1 MPVCVFRKLKYDHQP
16 QHERI
21 HTLSGVDVINS
32 RLISLIRK
40 EFIQIRRD
48 PRTLTLVLVIP
59 IMQLFLLGYAA
70 TNDVRNIPMAVYDQD
85 RRAESRRLLDEFKA
99 ADYFSLQYD
108 VDSESEL
115 RRLIDYGEA
124 RVGLIIPGD
133 YTEKIQGFGSAQVAF
148 VLDGSDPTAASTA
161 LSAAQLIGQAH
172 STELL
177 VERLESRGLVSAVTP
192 PLEVRTQVWYNPDLV
207 DAYFMIPGVIG
218 TILYSLTSILTASAI
233 VKERERG
240 TIEQLIVTPIRP
252 WELVVGKIMPYVI
265 LAFLNTLTVLA
276 IGHWWFEVPVRG
288 DLGLIMALSGLF
300 LLTSLGIGLLA
311 STFAKTQQEAM
322 LAVFMLLLPAIF
334 LSGFFFP
341 IEAMPKVLQWISLI
355 IPLRYYLVI
364 IRSLLLKDAGLIAL
378 QEEIIALAIFGV
390 SLMTAAALRFR
401 KRLD

>member
-1 MPVCVFRKLKYDHQP
+1 MF
-16 QHERI
+16 
-21 HTLSGVDVINS
+21 NS
-32 RLISLIRK
+32 RLTSLIRK

-70 TNDVRNIPMAVYDQD
+70 TNDIRNIPMAVYDQD
-85 RRAESRRLLDEFKA
+85 RGIEARRLLDA
-99 ADYFSLQYD
+99 YRVADYFRLQFD
-108 VDSESEL
+108 VDSEAEL
-115 RRLIDYGEA
+115 RQLIDYGEA
-124 RVGLIIPGD
+124 RVGLIIPSD
-133 YTEKIQGFGSAQVAF
+133 YTRTIQGYGSAHVAF
-148 VLDGSDPTAASTA
+148 VLDGSDPTSASTA
-161 LSAAQLIGQAH
+161 LSAAQLIGQEH

-177 VERLESRGLVSAVTP
+177 VERLESRGLTSAVNQP
-192 PLEVRTQVWYNPDLV
+192 MEVRTQVWYNPDLV

-240 TIEQLIVTPIRP
+240 TIEQLIVTPIRS
-252 WELVVGKIMPYVI
+252 WELVAGKITPSVI
-265 LAFLNTLTVLA
+265 LAFLNTVTVLA
-276 IGHWWFEVPVRG
+276 IGHWWFGVPIRG
-288 DLGLIMALSGLF
+288 DLGLIIALSGLF

-341 IEAMPKVLQWISLI
+341 IEAMPRLLQWISKI

-364 IRSLLLKDAGLIAL
+364 IRSLLLKDVGIIAL
-378 QEEIIALAIFGV
+378 REEIIALAVFGI